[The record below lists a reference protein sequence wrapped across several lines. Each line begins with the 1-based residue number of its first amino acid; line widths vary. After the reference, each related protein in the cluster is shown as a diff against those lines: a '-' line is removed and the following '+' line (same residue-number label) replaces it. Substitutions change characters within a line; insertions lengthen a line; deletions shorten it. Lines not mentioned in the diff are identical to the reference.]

1 VETGAREGTRA
12 RTTSLGKEAVD
23 GQNEMVRGREPEGN
37 RVVVG
42 DYPDPS
48 RSIFIDCRII
58 VR

>member
-1 VETGAREGTRA
+1 VETRA
-12 RTTSLGKEAVD
+12 RTASVGKEAVD
-23 GQNEMVRGREPEGN
+23 GQNEMVRGHEPEGN